1 MTIDFSSPAL
11 LLLLAAYL
19 LGSVSSA
26 VLVCHALGLNDP
38 RSLGSKNPGAT
49 NVWRTGSHR
58 AGVITLAADLFK
70 GALPVWLAQRLE
82 LDLSNMALC
91 GLSAMLGH
99 LYPLYF
105 KFRGGKGVA
114 TLIGACLVLQPLLV
128 LCQIGLWLLL
138 AGLLRRSSP
147 ASLVMTLATPL
158 LYWWLPPSDPPA
170 LSLAILTLMS
180 LLVILRHRTNIHK
193 LLQGEESRL

>member
-1 MTIDFSSPAL
+1 MAIDFSTPAL
-11 LLLLAAYL
+11 LMLLAAYL

-38 RSLGSKNPGAT
+38 RTLGSNNPGAT

-58 AGVITLAADLFK
+58 AGVITLAADLLK
-70 GALPVWLAQRLE
+70 GAVPVWLALQLT
-82 LDLSNMALC
+82 LDTNIMTLC
-91 GLSAMLGH
+91 GLSAILGH

-114 TLIGACLVLQPLLV
+114 TFIGVCMALQPPLA
-128 LCQIGLWLLL
+128 LCQIGIWLLL
-138 AGLLRRSSP
+138 AGIFRLSSQ
-147 ASLVMTLATPL
+147 ASLVMAVATPL
-158 LYWWLPPSDPPA
+158 LYWWLAPVSPPT
-170 LSLAILTLMS
+170 LSLALLSLMS